1 MRDVEQMLE
10 QFVAPIGGRF
20 AVEGAWQRSRRMR
33 PGVSSASGSGA
44 EARAGNASPGRRDG
58 GGAVGGVFVERVPD
72 DLGDGLA
79 LLVGFTV
86 LAHRF
91 EHLGEFVM
99 GEYEFAGIS
108 GGFQFAQAVVEEGDD
123 FFGGRAPPS
132 EAQGMGRSAVPR
144 SWRLGWR
151 RKVSIVASTS

>member
-1 MRDVEQMLE
+1 MK
-10 QFVAPIGGRF
+10 A
-20 AVEGAWQRSRRMR
+20 AWQRSRRMR

-44 EARAGNASPGRRDG
+44 GTRAGERLPGRRDG

-91 EHLGEFVM
+91 KHVGEFVM
-99 GEYEFAGIS
+99 GEHEFAGIS
-108 GGFQFAQAVVEEGDD
+108 GGFQFAQAVVKEGDD
-123 FFGGRAPPS
+123 FFGGLRPALGGAGHGPAAPCPG
-132 EAQGMGRSAVPR
+132 AGGWAGGGRFR
-144 SWRLGWR
+144 SWLPPRNAGWAGSR
-151 RKVSIVASTS
+151 CSKT